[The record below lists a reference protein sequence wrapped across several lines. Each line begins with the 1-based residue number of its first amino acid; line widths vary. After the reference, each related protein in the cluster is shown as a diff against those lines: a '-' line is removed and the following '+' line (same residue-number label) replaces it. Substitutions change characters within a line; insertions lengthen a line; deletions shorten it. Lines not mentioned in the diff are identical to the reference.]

1 MDKRTLQLRLQRK
14 MAFDLI
20 FVALAIAAIF
30 YFELYTLLGIL
41 LPLLLAALRGYTFTL
56 NFRRFRRL
64 SAELKEEQPKS
75 RLYGLYDRQEED
87 EP

>member
-1 MDKRTLQLRLQRK
+1 MDKRTIQLRLQRK

-20 FVALAIAAIF
+20 FVTLAFAAIF
-30 YFELYTLLGIL
+30 YFQLYTLPGIL
-41 LPLLLAALRGYTFTL
+41 LPLLLAVLRGYTFML
-56 NFRRFRRL
+56 NLRRFRRL

-75 RLYGLYDRQEED
+75 RLYERHEEE

>member
-1 MDKRTLQLRLQRK
+1 MDKHTLQLRLQRK

-20 FVALAIAAIF
+20 FVALAIAAVF
-30 YFELYTLLGIL
+30 YFELYTLPGIL

-56 NFRRFRRL
+56 NLRRFRRL
-64 SAELKEEQPKS
+64 SAELKDEQPKS
-75 RLYGLYDRQEED
+75 RLYDRQEED